1 MPGGSTS
8 VTGDVVVLVAVVV
21 SVVAVGA
28 LLLGLRRVLEAR
40 WALPPLPE
48 ADRPP
53 AGLGRLVPVGAQV
66 EAECRRG
73 IPVLESWLWSRQESG
88 RQPGHHRP

>member
-1 MPGGSTS
+1 VLGGSTS

-28 LLLGLRRVLEAR
+28 LLLGLRRALAAR
-40 WALPPLPE
+40 VALPPRPE
-48 ADRPP
+48 EDQPP

-66 EAECRRG
+66 DAECRRG
-73 IPVLESWLWSRQESG
+73 IPALERWLWSRQESG
-88 RQPGHHRP
+88 RYSP